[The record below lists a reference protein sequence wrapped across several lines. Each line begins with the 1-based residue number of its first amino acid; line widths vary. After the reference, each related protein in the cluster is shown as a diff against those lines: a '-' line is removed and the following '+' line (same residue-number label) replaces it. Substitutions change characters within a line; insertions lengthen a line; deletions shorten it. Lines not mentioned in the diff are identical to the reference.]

1 MKKAALI
8 PARMAASRFP
18 GKLLKSLGGRS
29 VISATWQATVDSGL
43 FDTVMVVTDS
53 KEIEEDIKQYGG
65 KVFRSTRS
73 FESGTDRIAEA
84 AVRIDA
90 DVIVN
95 VQGDTPFIST
105 GGLES
110 LVEQFEDSSVEVASL
125 MDVITDPQMIQDPN
139 VVKVCVDHKNDSLF
153 FSRSIIPFPR
163 NQEIAIRHY
172 RHIGVYAFR
181 KYALLSFTGWPVT
194 PLETAEK
201 IECLRFLENGMKL
214 RMCLIDQIG
223 VDINTQEDLEKA
235 RQYLSDRHL

>member
-1 MKKAALI
+1 
-8 PARMAASRFP
+8 
-18 GKLLKSLGGRS
+18 
-29 VISATWQATVDSGL
+29 
-43 FDTVMVVTDS
+43 
-53 KEIEEDIKQYGG
+53 
-65 KVFRSTRS
+65 
-73 FESGTDRIAEA
+73 
-84 AVRIDA
+84 
-90 DVIVN
+90 
-95 VQGDTPFIST
+95 
-105 GGLES
+105 
-110 LVEQFEDSSVEVASL
+110 
-125 MDVITDPQMIQDPN
+125 VITDPQMIQDPN

-163 NQEIAIRHY
+163 NQETAVRHY

-194 PLETAEK
+194 PLENAEK